1 MKAKNK
7 QMHRGLTQTER
18 KNLRN
23 QCKMG
28 LILSLLVFVFTTI
41 VGVTIYAL
49 FFDSNPDGLNLKI
62 AGLIAIGTLSSSVLL
77 NFLICNKYYRDL
89 QFNEKV
95 QVVKTLVN
103 KSKST
108 IYHASALGSNMS
120 KAYNE
125 KFEFVVDGINF
136 NVDKELFERCTEGD
150 QLIFNYAPK
159 SEYLL
164 SIEKK
169 GAEM

>member
-7 QMHRGLTQTER
+7 QMHRGLTKTDR
-18 KNLRN
+18 KNLRD

-28 LILSLLVFVFTTI
+28 LILSLLVFVLATVI
-41 VGVTIYAL
+41 GVTIYEL
-49 FFDSNPDGLNLKI
+49 SFDTNPNGLNLKV
-62 AGLIAIGTLSSSVLL
+62 AGLITIGTLCSSVLL

-95 QVVKTLVN
+95 QVIKTLMN

-108 IYHASALGSNMS
+108 IYHASALGSNVS
-120 KAYNE
+120 KAYTE
-125 KFEFVVDGINF
+125 KFEFVVDGIIF
-136 NVDKELFERCTEGD
+136 NVDKELFEHCDEGD

-164 SIEKK
+164 SIEK
-169 GAEM
+169 GN